1 MGAGGGAGCLR
12 SILHLRDVSL
22 GLNLNC
28 LNSDLMVQRFNPGT
42 FDENSDLMNE
52 EHTKRIKKLCGELVD
67 ELRLRK

>member
-28 LNSDLMVQRFNPGT
+28 LNSDLMV
-42 FDENSDLMNE
+42 
-52 EHTKRIKKLCGELVD
+52 
-67 ELRLRK
+67 